1 MARMAD
7 ASWRPIP
14 INFTANGQAEVRG
27 VVVHI
32 MAGTLPGT
40 DSWFRNPKAQASS
53 HFGTSKAGALY
64 QWVDTKDRAWAQA
77 GGNPSWLSVE
87 NEGQGGDVLT
97 DEQLDKNALVLA
109 WSHQLYSVPLQVA
122 SGPSGRGLGWHA
134 MGGSSW
140 GGHTSCPGSKIVAQ
154 LPEIVRRAKNIIEQE
169 EDPMAGMDKGDVFD
183 ASWNTDGLPAPKD
196 APDVKKNKFWT
207 PSSYLRSI
215 YNGVIGIR
223 ADLKALRAAVDK
235 LNERK

>member
-14 INFTANGQAEVRG
+14 DNYTANGQTEVRG

-32 MAGTLPGT
+32 MAGTLSGT
-40 DSWFRNPKAQASS
+40 DSWFRNPQARASS
-53 HFGTSKAGALY
+53 HFGTGKAGALY

-77 GGNPSWLSVE
+77 DGNRTWISVE
-87 NEGQGGDVLT
+87 NEGQGGDILT
-97 DEQLDKNALVLA
+97 GEQLDANAEVLA
-109 WSHQLYSVPLQVA
+109 WAHRVYSVPLQVA
-122 SGPSGRGLGWHA
+122 SGPSGRGLGYHA
-134 MGGSSW
+134 MGGSAW
-140 GGHTSCPGSKIVAQ
+140 GGHTSCPGPKIVAQ
-154 LPEIVRRAKNIIEQE
+154 LPEIVRRAKNIINAE
-169 EDPMAGMDKGDVFD
+169 EDSMAGMDKGDVFD
-183 ASWNTDGLPAPKD
+183 ASWNTDGLPAPAS
-196 APDVKKNKFWT
+196 APDVKKNPKWT

-235 LNERK
+235 LSEQK